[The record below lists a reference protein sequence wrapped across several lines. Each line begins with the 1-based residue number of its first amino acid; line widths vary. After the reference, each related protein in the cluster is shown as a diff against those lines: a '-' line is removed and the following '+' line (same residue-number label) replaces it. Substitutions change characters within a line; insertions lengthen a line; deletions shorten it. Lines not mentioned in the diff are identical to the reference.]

1 MAIQYSQK
9 VLEHFSNPQN
19 VGELKDA
26 DAIATEGSPA
36 CGDMITFSL
45 KINSE
50 TRVVED
56 IKFKSYGCASNIA
69 TASIATVLAKGKTI
83 DQIKA
88 MKGKAIIDEL
98 GGLPAIKM
106 HCAIL
111 AINGL
116 KAAIK
121 DWEIKQGLVKLET
134 VELSPKTIRHQLEK
148 VINPQSGESIVGTML
163 KDVQVDDGKVYV
175 ELALGNTDESYA
187 GNIMS
192 EVVDAMREMKCV
204 IQVMVRFVETARSVL
219 TQFENNHDIPC

>member
-9 VLEHFSNPQN
+9 VLEHFANPQN
-19 VGELKDA
+19 VGELRDA

-45 KINSE
+45 KIDPK
-50 TRVVED
+50 TYVIED

-69 TASIATVLAKGKTI
+69 TASIATVLAKGKHI
-83 DQIKA
+83 DEIKA

-98 GGLPAIKM
+98 DGLPAVKM

-116 KAAIK
+116 KAAVK
-121 DWEIKQGLVKLET
+121 DWEIKQGLVQSET

-148 VINPQSGESIVGTML
+148 VINPQTGESIVHSML
-163 KDVQVDDGKVYV
+163 KDVQVDDGKVFV
-175 ELALGNTDESYA
+175 ELSLESTDESYA

-192 EVVDAMREMKCV
+192 EVADAMREMKCV
-204 IQVMVRFVETARSVL
+204 KQVMVRFVETARSVL
-219 TQFENNHDIPC
+219 TQFDNNNN

>member
-9 VLEHFSNPQN
+9 VLEHFANPQN
-19 VGELKDA
+19 VGELSNA
-26 DAIATEGSPA
+26 DAVATEGSPA

-45 KINSE
+45 KIDPVSQ
-50 TRVVED
+50 VIKD

-83 DQIKA
+83 NEIKA
-88 MKGKAIIDEL
+88 MKGKAIVDEL
-98 GGLPAIKM
+98 DGLPAVKM

-121 DWEIKQGLVKLET
+121 DWEIKQGMVEPET

-148 VINPQSGESIVGTML
+148 VINPQTGESIVQSML
-163 KDVQVDDGKVYV
+163 KDVQVDDGKVFV
-175 ELALGNTDESYA
+175 ELSLESTDESYA
-187 GNIMS
+187 GNIMG
-192 EVVDAMREMKCV
+192 EVADAMREMKCV
-204 IQVMVRFVETARSVL
+204 NQVMVRFVETARSVL
-219 TQFENNHDIPC
+219 TQFDNNND

>member
-9 VLEHFSNPQN
+9 VLEHFANPQN
-19 VGELKDA
+19 VGELIDA

-50 TRVVED
+50 TRVIED

-98 GGLPAIKM
+98 DGLPAVKM

-121 DWEIKQGLVKLET
+121 DWEIKQGLVKPET

-148 VINPQSGESIVGTML
+148 VINPQNGESIVSSML
-163 KDVQVDDGKVYV
+163 KDVQVDDGKVFV
-175 ELALGNTDESYA
+175 ELSLESTDESYA

-192 EVVDAMREMKCV
+192 EVADTMREMKCV
-204 IQVMVRFVETARSVL
+204 KQVMVRFVETARSVL
-219 TQFENNHDIPC
+219 TQFDNNND

>member
-9 VLEHFSNPQN
+9 VLEHFANPQN
-19 VGELKDA
+19 VGELRDA

-45 KINSE
+45 KIDPN
-50 TRVVED
+50 TYVIED

-69 TASIATVLAKGKTI
+69 TASIATVLAKGKHI
-83 DQIKA
+83 DEIKA

-98 GGLPAIKM
+98 DGLPAVKM

-116 KAAIK
+116 KAAVK
-121 DWEIKQGLVKLET
+121 DWEIKQGLVQSET

-148 VINPQSGESIVGTML
+148 VINPQTGESIVSSML
-163 KDVQVDDGKVYV
+163 RDVQVDDGKVFV
-175 ELALGNTDESYA
+175 ELSLESTDESYA

-192 EVVDAMREMKCV
+192 EVADAMREMKCV
-204 IQVMVRFVETARSVL
+204 KQVMVRFVETARSVL
-219 TQFENNHDIPC
+219 TQFDNNNN